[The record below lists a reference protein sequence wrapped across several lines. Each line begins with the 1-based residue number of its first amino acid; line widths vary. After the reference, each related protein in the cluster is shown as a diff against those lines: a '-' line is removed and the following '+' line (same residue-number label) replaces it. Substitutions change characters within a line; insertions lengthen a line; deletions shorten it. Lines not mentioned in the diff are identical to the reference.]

1 MRPNT
6 RGRPEE
12 LAPRGDGETR
22 AGGGGPHESSRRTE
36 QAHGAERGRLRTP
49 WVRLSVQPFVRVTG
63 ARKSWKGMA
72 YIRLLCRGSRS
83 VRTGVT

>member
-1 MRPNT
+1 M
-6 RGRPEE
+6 
-12 LAPRGDGETR
+12 
-22 AGGGGPHESSRRTE
+22 E
-36 QAHGAERGRLRTP
+36 QAHGAERGRLRAP